1 MRPTRRGM
9 LEEDMPLPKPKYKP
23 TFVPLMSPSP
33 PLDGIWPPPGHR
45 GPYSV
50 GHDPSINWQLL
61 AWSWG
66 VTDVWDLI
74 WFNFDTDEPREVNWY
89 MPYYVGCWQSND
101 GKNFSFR
108 DADPC
113 IVYMLPLGYKRPATL
128 VADMLSAKSAH
139 FPYVAYKHV
148 HIDRTYLLAVIR
160 HIRSRR
166 IKVRIVKLRKDELAA
181 HGDDTFWLNFDAPP
195 RGTNMH
201 LTLLHEATHAILD
214 LQKAAFHRWEHEL
227 IAYLAEALC
236 KISGRFR
243 EGPLGIE
250 AKAAALA
257 RHIIAD
263 KAGGTFI
270 RLDDYVDVA
279 PFQNLKSE
287 IIKTHPKIWNDVI
300 RGDGV

>member
-1 MRPTRRGM
+1 
-9 LEEDMPLPKPKYKP
+9 LAAA
-23 TFVPLMSPSP
+23 
-33 PLDGIWPPPGHR
+33 GHR

-61 AWSWG
+61 AWTWG

-108 DADPC
+108 DADPG

>member
-1 MRPTRRGM
+1 
-9 LEEDMPLPKPKYKP
+9 
-23 TFVPLMSPSP
+23 
-33 PLDGIWPPPGHR
+33 
-45 GPYSV
+45 
-50 GHDPSINWQLL
+50 
-61 AWSWG
+61 

-108 DADPC
+108 DADPG

-148 HIDRTYLLAVIR
+148 HIDRTYLLSVIR

-195 RGTNMH
+195 RG
-201 LTLLHEATHAILD
+201 
-214 LQKAAFHRWEHEL
+214 
-227 IAYLAEALC
+227 
-236 KISGRFR
+236 FR